1 MYCIILNA
9 TVDFLKMPNGAVHF
23 LKILADGDKPRSE
36 GGKRISQRFNILW
49 FIWKLLNYSVRV

>member
-1 MYCIILNA
+1 MYYIILNA

-23 LKILADGDKPRSE
+23 LQILADGDKPRSE
-36 GGKRISQRFNILW
+36 GRKRISQRFNILW